1 MPRGDRTG
9 RFGFGPMS
17 GRGFGYCAGYRHPG
31 YMGGG
36 RGFGRG
42 MGMGFGRG
50 FGYSPPYMPEPI
62 SEREALSAQ
71 ARNLEEQ
78 LSFIKERLK
87 ALEEGQEG

>member
-1 MPRGDRTG
+1 
-9 RFGFGPMS
+9 MS

-50 FGYSPPYMPEPI
+50 FGYSPPYMPEPV

>member
-1 MPRGDRTG
+1 
-9 RFGFGPMS
+9 
-17 GRGFGYCAGYRHPG
+17 YRHPG

-50 FGYSPPYMPEPI
+50 FGYSPPYAIEPI

-71 ARNLEEQ
+71 AKNLEEQ
-78 LSFIKERLK
+78 LRYIKERLD
-87 ALEEGQEG
+87 ALEREQEG